1 MEVTAER
8 KGGPSVTVNY
18 NFGEALPELTAA
30 FGDEIVYSHARR
42 SLVVALQSF
51 IRTQI
56 EAGKSQDEIQTAVA
70 DWKPG
75 HRKAGKS
82 PQERVHDM
90 LQRMSPADRAALL
103 KEYRSREK
111 ERSAAA

>member
-8 KGGPSVTVNY
+8 KGGPSVTVDY
-18 NFGEALPELTAA
+18 DFGETLSDLSNA
-30 FGDEIVYSHARR
+30 FGDESVYNHARR

-56 EAGKSQDEIQTAVA
+56 EAGKSQDEIQAAVGE
-70 DWKPG
+70 WKPG
-75 HRKAGKS
+75 HRKAGKT

-111 ERSAAA
+111 ERSAA